1 MSYIRRAS
9 SSFTVHNGSVHRHR
23 LLCAFRV
30 NVSWRST
37 RRTLLPASTRG
48 CQTWCP
54 SRGEWNLSVH
64 RASAVL
70 LRGQIFEKIKLMSNV
85 CKRSVRYKCKWKQV
99 GDSGCVLQADP
110 DRPVLAAGDPER
122 TNMKKCDEMGGIPYH
137 INVVKY
143 MVRPVKRYEIQ
154 VVQLKCQS
162 KNWFILDYFSTQAW
176 ECRQPFYLS
185 LSTAAN
191 VHFSP
196 SINSYFMVNFS
207 QFEWTWPHFF
217 FCFFFTFCFCRM
229 NVRKKLASVPCC
241 HVTISSPIRRSI
253 WGCKRWKLWNFCSH
267 WSSKFHRLGLQLF
280 FTLSIPV
287 TRQSHFI
294 HFNHNCQANSIFLT
308 F

>member
-143 MVRPVKRYEIQ
+143 MVRAVKRYEIQ

-162 KNWFILDYFSTQAW
+162 KNWFIVDYFSTQAW

-185 LSTAAN
+185 LSTAVN
-191 VHFSP
+191 LHFSP

-217 FCFFFTFCFCRM
+217 FCFFLHFVFAEWMCGKSWRQ
-229 NVRKKLASVPCC
+229 
-241 HVTISSPIRRSI
+241 SPAAM
-253 WGCKRWKLWNFCSH
+253 WQSH
-267 WSSKFHRLGLQLF
+267 LQLEGQYEVVSVGNSETF
-280 FTLSIPV
+280 AHTEVQNSTDWDCNSFLHSVYLLPDSRILFILTTTV
-287 TRQSHFI
+287 RQTAYF
-294 HFNHNCQANSIFLT
+294 
-308 F
+308 